1 MKQLRFELSDLYKPY
16 NLTLII
22 GILMLIAAFPMVG
35 RIFWLALV
43 LLSYILI

>member
-1 MKQLRFELSDLYKPY
+1 MKQLRFELTDLCKPY
-16 NLTLII
+16 NIALLI

-43 LLSYILI
+43 LLSYVLI